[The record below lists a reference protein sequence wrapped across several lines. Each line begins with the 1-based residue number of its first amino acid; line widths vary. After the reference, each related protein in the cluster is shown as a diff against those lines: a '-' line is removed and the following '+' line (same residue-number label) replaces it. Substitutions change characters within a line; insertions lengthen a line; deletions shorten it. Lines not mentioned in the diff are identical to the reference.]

1 MIKRGYLFLL
11 ALIAYSVVGFAQV
24 QSKIMVVPFT
34 KEGEDIRKMLEN
46 DGNLRIAL
54 TKVKEGF
61 DARGATTV
69 DFIAKLKSAMSD
81 AAMSDGNQTD
91 FKTMLIGMSG
101 ADIYVDTD
109 LQFVKSSSG
118 NSVKIVLT
126 AYEISTGNS
135 LSNKVGESR
144 QVYTEDV
151 AKLASMA
158 IEGVIDDFLS
168 VMQTKFNDI
177 VENGASIKVNIGFG
191 ADSEYSMA
199 SEIGDQGLTLGDE
212 LQLWFEENA
221 YKGNYHIQGTTDK
234 QMILD
239 DVKIP
244 LKDPKNGSAYNS
256 QKFGLEMF
264 KFFRSL
270 GLAIKRDVK
279 GNTLIITIQ

>member
-24 QSKIMVVPFT
+24 QPKIMVVPFT

>member
-11 ALIAYSVVGFAQV
+11 ALIACSVVGFAQV
-24 QSKIMVVPFT
+24 QPKIMVVPFT